1 MLVCRGDTLED
12 CNKKCKWYKYGAG
25 KRELFLHCRNQGRQ
39 PDGHLN
45 WVFKYNLEFSR
56 KGEGLPKRG
65 NSVGNSVEM
74 RNYEVEDGHGS
85 QLVLGKA
92 WERRVENEARE
103 IRRRSDVRMSVYLS
117 FSAAE

>member
-1 MLVCRGDTLED
+1 M
-12 CNKKCKWYKYGAG
+12 
-25 KRELFLHCRNQGRQ
+25 
-39 PDGHLN
+39 
-45 WVFKYNLEFSR
+45 
-56 KGEGLPKRG
+56 
-65 NSVGNSVEM
+65 GNSVEM